1 MTNEVFAS
9 LQIRN
14 ITQPL
19 IDASGQ
25 DGIQN
30 PLIVI
35 TCDVF
40 HLSKAYE
47 CCVAVEHRITA
58 VGTVHSS
65 IGMAVNSPANT
76 FLVWQSIVSWIH
88 AGILQKHVHETETTL
103 EIYTDDFCFIRSF
116 EIGMTNSKQ
125 THVGFWVGEYSYW
138 IFMSK
143 LMLCGIKRN
152 LLSKQQGT
160 LVLVTFVVWYV
171 TSCGN
176 TWSYEKNTVSDEIT
190 WDP

>member
-1 MTNEVFAS
+1 MPSIKALLVSIDILISSELYCNTCCEITI
-9 LQIRN
+9 IRTRMELGN
-14 ITQPL
+14 RFRIYVGKL

-35 TCDVF
+35 ICDVF
-40 HLSKAYE
+40 HLSKSYE

-65 IGMAVNSPANT
+65 IGMSVNSPANT
-76 FLVWQSIVSWIH
+76 FFVWSSIVSWIH

-116 EIGMTNSKQ
+116 EIGMTNSK
-125 THVGFWVGEYSYW
+125 
-138 IFMSK
+138 
-143 LMLCGIKRN
+143 
-152 LLSKQQGT
+152 
-160 LVLVTFVVWYV
+160 
-171 TSCGN
+171 
-176 TWSYEKNTVSDEIT
+176 
-190 WDP
+190 